1 MSIYLLDADTLS
13 VDLAII
19 KCNSNDELINLF
31 CNNAVYYENELPKLD
46 MAFIQAFKD
55 NHPDMFDA
63 IIKLTKTRVV

>member
-1 MSIYLLDADTLS
+1 MRIYLLDADILS
-13 VDLAII
+13 VDLSII
-19 KCNSNDELINLF
+19 KCNSDNELVNLF
-31 CNNAVYYENELPKLD
+31 CNNAVYYENGLPKLD